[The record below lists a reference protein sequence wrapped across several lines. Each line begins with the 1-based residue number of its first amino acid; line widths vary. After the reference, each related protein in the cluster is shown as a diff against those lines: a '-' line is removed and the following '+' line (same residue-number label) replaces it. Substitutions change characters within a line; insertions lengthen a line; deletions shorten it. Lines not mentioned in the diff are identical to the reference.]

1 MSAYRYNMLMFKSSV
16 ILTLPEYRFSVTR
29 ILQKSPPKV
38 FCEKRWSG
46 KFRKTHRKT
55 PVLESLF
62 NKIADY
68 RPATLL
74 KENPTQ
80 VFSVEF
86 CELFKNSFCT
96 EHLRATVKRGL
107 NVAKGGL
114 HLFMVR
120 MKY

>member
-1 MSAYRYNMLMFKSSV
+1 M
-16 ILTLPEYRFSVTR
+16 
-29 ILQKSPPKV
+29 
-38 FCEKRWSG
+38 
-46 KFRKTHRKT
+46 
-55 PVLESLF
+55 LESLF

-68 RPATLL
+68 SPATLL

-86 CELFKNSFCT
+86 CELFKNSFFT